1 MLAAR
6 RTAGTVGAPGGMAE
20 DSGDARW
27 IKADWRVHVQG
38 RTARRPHIDMA
49 DDENTEVEE
58 QPKQVEESGGVLD
71 LNSALQQ
78 VLKKAAVQPEGLARG
93 LREAVKAL
101 DRKVVR
107 APTLPCVK
115 IERPSVRARLV
126 AGGRQDQQ
134 IAGLFCAGC
143 SGGGEGGRIGGWI
156 LPNRISWAAWVQRVW
171 IECPCGARLGFAAG
185 ASRYVFRGCHW
196 ASTTSVRGCL
206 CGGAQR
212 KAWVGPRDSL
222 AVRNLQN
229 MGRMNRGRLAARV
242 ALGART
248 RTGPHAAVVRGASA
262 QIRARV
268 PSPIQRGSGQRVDP
282 CSLFCK
288 SRC

>member
-143 SGGGEGGRIGGWI
+143 SGGGGVAHGGGWI
-156 LPNRISWAAWVQRVW
+156 FRTES
-171 IECPCGARLGFAAG
+171 LGQP
-185 ASRYVFRGCHW
+185 GC
-196 ASTTSVRGCL
+196 SVYGSSAL
-206 CGGAQR
+206 
-212 KAWVGPRDSL
+212 VGPVSGLLLVRVVTSFADIIGPARRAFV
-222 AVRNLQN
+222 AVS
-229 MGRMNRGRLAARV
+229 V
-242 ALGART
+242 AGART
-248 RTGPHAAVVRGASA
+248 TRGLVHG
-262 QIRARV
+262 IRW
-268 PSPIQRGSGQRVDP
+268 Q
-282 CSLFCK
+282 
-288 SRC
+288 

>member
-1 MLAAR
+1 MEARNVLAAR
-6 RTAGTVGAPGGMAE
+6 RTAGTVGAPGGLAE

-107 APTLPCVK
+107 APIFSC
-115 IERPSVRARLV
+115 E
-126 AGGRQDQQ
+126 D
-134 IAGLFCAGC
+134 
-143 SGGGEGGRIGGWI
+143 
-156 LPNRISWAAWVQRVW
+156 
-171 IECPCGARLGFAAG
+171 
-185 ASRYVFRGCHW
+185 
-196 ASTTSVRGCL
+196 
-206 CGGAQR
+206 
-212 KAWVGPRDSL
+212 
-222 AVRNLQN
+222 
-229 MGRMNRGRLAARV
+229 
-242 ALGART
+242 
-248 RTGPHAAVVRGASA
+248 
-262 QIRARV
+262 
-268 PSPIQRGSGQRVDP
+268 
-282 CSLFCK
+282 
-288 SRC
+288 

>member
-20 DSGDARW
+20 DSGDTRW

-107 APTLPCVK
+107 APDSDSLVMLEWPC
-115 IERPSVRARLV
+115 VRARLV
-126 AGGRQDQQ
+126 AGGRQEQQ

-143 SGGGEGGRIGGWI
+143 SGGWGCTVVVGFFRKE
-156 LPNRISWAAWVQRVW
+156 S
-171 IECPCGARLGFAAG
+171 LGQP
-185 ASRYVFRGCHW
+185 GC
-196 ASTTSVRGCL
+196 SVYGSNAL
-206 CGGAQR
+206 
-212 KAWVGPRDSL
+212 VGPVSGLLLVRVVTSL
-222 AVRNLQN
+222 VDVSGPVRQARFVAASVAGPRGKRGWDHGTHLQ
-229 MGRMNRGRLAARV
+229 
-242 ALGART
+242 
-248 RTGPHAAVVRGASA
+248 
-262 QIRARV
+262 
-268 PSPIQRGSGQRVDP
+268 
-282 CSLFCK
+282 
-288 SRC
+288 

>member
-143 SGGGEGGRIGGWI
+143 SGGGGGAHGGGWI
-156 LPNRISWAAWVQRVW
+156 FRTES
-171 IECPCGARLGFAAG
+171 LGQP
-185 ASRYVFRGCHW
+185 GC
-196 ASTTSVRGCL
+196 SVYGSSAL
-206 CGGAQR
+206 
-212 KAWVGPRDSL
+212 VGPVSGL
-222 AVRNLQN
+222 LLVRVVTSFADVI
-229 MGRMNRGRLAARV
+229 GPARRAFVAASVAGPRGKRGLV
-242 ALGART
+242 HGT
-248 RTGPHAAVVRGASA
+248 RW
-262 QIRARV
+262 Q
-268 PSPIQRGSGQRVDP
+268 
-282 CSLFCK
+282 
-288 SRC
+288 

>member
-107 APTLPCVK
+107 APTLPCVQ

-126 AGGRQDQQ
+126 AGGRQEQQ

-143 SGGGEGGRIGGWI
+143 SGGGEGGRTVVVGFF
-156 LPNRISWAAWVQRVW
+156 RKES
-171 IECPCGARLGFAAG
+171 LGQP
-185 ASRYVFRGCHW
+185 GC
-196 ASTTSVRGCL
+196 SVYGSSAL
-206 CGGAQR
+206 
-212 KAWVGPRDSL
+212 VGPVSGLLLVRVVTSFADIIGPARRAFV
-222 AVRNLQN
+222 AVS
-229 MGRMNRGRLAARV
+229 V
-242 ALGART
+242 AGART
-248 RTGPHAAVVRGASA
+248 TRGLVHGVRW
-262 QIRARV
+262 Q
-268 PSPIQRGSGQRVDP
+268 
-282 CSLFCK
+282 
-288 SRC
+288 